1 MAFLKFNSPIEY
13 LKLFDMNESTPN
25 TPTPSPIKTNKSI
38 GTLLKELWQATF
50 QWFKDLLNLKEGANQ
65 EEMIKLEI
73 RNNKKIRGSNAWLL
87 MCSIM
92 IASLGLDL
100 DSPAIIIG
108 AMLISPLM
116 SPILGLGLG
125 VALNDKKSLFIA
137 LQHFFVA
144 ILIALITSTLYFV
157 VTPFGQLTPEI
168 KARTAPTLLD
178 GLVAVF
184 GGLAGI
190 ISITRKNPSN
200 AIPGVAIATAL
211 MPPLCVT
218 GYGIANW
225 NMTILLNSFYLF
237 FLNSFFIAL
246 TAFIIIKLLN
256 FEPTTYDPK
265 EERRTRLLLIF
276 FSLLL
281 ILPSAKILYD
291 LYNQRQEFL
300 KAQTF
305 VNEMFPK
312 TGQTRCRGHEFLTPD
327 TSSTQRLLILEL
339 LGKPLP
345 EDSIKKLERKL
356 PDYGIENTRLSLI
369 QNTNLGLEQLNLMQ
383 LELNN
388 LGQIA
393 DKLENVNEAKSQQE
407 IELERLKARLDS
419 IASDTIPFARVC
431 REAKIVFP
439 KLEKVSYARTQQ
451 NDFNGH
457 ISEVPVFLIKWAAD
471 KTRYERTLDEQKLY
485 NLLKVSTELDTLQ
498 MIPY

>member
-1 MAFLKFNSPIEY
+1 M
-13 LKLFDMNESTPN
+13 
-25 TPTPSPIKTNKSI
+25 
-38 GTLLKELWQATF
+38 GTLITELWQAIY
-50 QWFKDLLNLKEGANQ
+50 QWFRDLLNLKEGANQ
-65 EEMIKLEI
+65 EELIKLEI

-100 DSPAIIIG
+100 NSPAVIIG

-125 VALNDKKSLFIA
+125 VALNDKESLFIA

-144 ILIALITSTLYFV
+144 ILIALITSSLYFLI
-157 VTPFGQLTPEI
+157 TPFGQLTPEI
-168 KARTAPTLLD
+168 KARTEPTLLD

-190 ISITRKNPSN
+190 ISITRKSASN

-256 FEPTTYDPK
+256 FEATSYDPK
-265 EERRTRLLLIF
+265 EERRTRFILIV

-291 LYNQRQEFL
+291 LYNERQEYL

-305 VNEMFPK
+305 VNKMFPK
-312 TGQTRCRGHEFLTPD
+312 TGETRCRGYEFLASD
-327 TSSTQRLLILEL
+327 TSSTQRLLVLEL
-339 LGKPLP
+339 LGKPIP
-345 EDSIKKLERKL
+345 EDSLKVLETKL
-356 PDYGIENTRLSLI
+356 PDYGIKNTRLSLI
-369 QNTNLGLEQLNLMQ
+369 QNSNLGLEQLNLMQ

-407 IELERLKARLDS
+407 IELEELRAKLDS
-419 IASDTIPFARVC
+419 IARDTIPFAKVC

-439 KLEKVSYARTQQ
+439 KLNKISYARTKQ
-451 NDFNGH
+451 NDFNSP
-457 ISEVPVFLIKWAAD
+457 ISEIPVFLIQWDRTKS
-471 KTRYERTLDEQKLY
+471 RYERTLDENKLY

-498 MIPY
+498 LIPY

>member
-100 DSPAIIIG
+100 DSPAVIIG

-211 MPPLCVT
+211 MPPLMRDRLRDRELEHDHFT
-218 GYGIANW
+218 EF
-225 NMTILLNSFYLF
+225 LLSVF
-237 FLNSFFIAL
+237 SQ
-246 TAFIIIKLLN
+246 
-256 FEPTTYDPK
+256 
-265 EERRTRLLLIF
+265 LLLHRPDCF
-276 FSLLL
+276 HHH
-281 ILPSAKILYD
+281 
-291 LYNQRQEFL
+291 
-300 KAQTF
+300 QT
-305 VNEMFPK
+305 
-312 TGQTRCRGHEFLTPD
+312 
-327 TSSTQRLLILEL
+327 
-339 LGKPLP
+339 
-345 EDSIKKLERKL
+345 
-356 PDYGIENTRLSLI
+356 Y
-369 QNTNLGLEQLNLMQ
+369 
-383 LELNN
+383 
-388 LGQIA
+388 
-393 DKLENVNEAKSQQE
+393 
-407 IELERLKARLDS
+407 
-419 IASDTIPFARVC
+419 
-431 REAKIVFP
+431 
-439 KLEKVSYARTQQ
+439 
-451 NDFNGH
+451 
-457 ISEVPVFLIKWAAD
+457 
-471 KTRYERTLDEQKLY
+471 
-485 NLLKVSTELDTLQ
+485 
-498 MIPY
+498 